1 MSLFGIKNFY
11 NSISKKTAVLIFIA
25 SSIFTLIIT
34 AVQLYYEYESEKHK
48 IINSIEYVEK
58 TQSEHIANLLWRY
71 DQTQLEIVARGL
83 MSLKAIKKINIY
95 VDEQNTPIIVKGVA
109 EDESKF
115 QRWHKKFSL
124 QSQDKLV
131 NVGSLELFYDFEEAK
146 ERVYYVFWSAL
157 FFQFIRSIVIG
168 LFIYFLIDWS
178 IIRRLSTLEK
188 YLASYKKDAEKTEEY
203 ESPIFIEADELNR
216 VAAVINNLLTEI
228 QEAKNEIKEELR
240 QKKEA
245 QERLFQLSL
254 QMGTLQ
260 ANSGVF
266 HDLNN
271 LLMITLSQNKRLQ
284 NSQFSTPADLE
295 KAYGLQAKSLKM
307 MADIIKTHQEASKK
321 ANVATE
327 CSIAEVVEETLA
339 LEESQL
345 QRCNI
350 EVINEVSPDIKY
362 NFSKSLIILVLIN
375 LIKNSREAMVSS
387 GTQNK
392 TIKLSTS
399 ENENYWM
406 LEVSDNGPGVA
417 AEFRDKLFEHGET
430 TKVDGHGFG
439 VSHCKKALQIQG
451 GDLIYR
457 DSVAGSGA
465 VFVIVYP
472 KFHSK

>member
-1 MSLFGIKNFY
+1 MSVKFFF
-11 NSISKKTAVLIFIA
+11 NSISKKTAVLIFLA
-25 SSIFTLIIT
+25 SSLFTLLIT
-34 AVQLYYEYESEKHK
+34 GVQLYYEYESEKNK
-48 IINSIEYVEK
+48 IINAIGYVEK

-95 VDEQNTPIIVKGVA
+95 VDEQNTPIIVKGLVSDDN
-109 EDESKF
+109 ELE
-115 QRWHKKFSL
+115 RWHKKFSL

-131 NVGSLELFYDFEEAK
+131 SVGSLEIFYDFQEAK

-168 LFIYFLIDWS
+168 FFIYFLIDWS
-178 IIRRLSTLEK
+178 IIRRLSSLEK
-188 YLASYKKDAEKTEEY
+188 YLGAYRKDAEKTEDY
-203 ESPIFIEADELNR
+203 KSPVFIEADELNR
-216 VAAVINNLLTEI
+216 VAEVINNLLAEI
-228 QEAKNEIKEELR
+228 QEAKNKIQDELT
-240 QKKEA
+240 QKKSA

-284 NSQFSTPADLE
+284 NNQFSTPADLE
-295 KAYGLQAKSLKM
+295 KAFGVQAKSLKM

-321 ANVATE
+321 ANVPTE
-327 CSIAEVVEETLA
+327 CSILEVVQETLA

-345 QRCNI
+345 QKSNVTV
-350 EVINEVSPDIKY
+350 ENQVNPNTKFH
-362 NFSKSLIILVLIN
+362 FSKSLIILVLIN
-375 LIKNSREAMVSS
+375 LIKNSREAMNLA
-387 GTQNK
+387 GTENK
-392 TIKLSTS
+392 IIKISNS
-399 ENENYWM
+399 ENENYWI
-406 LEVSDNGPGVA
+406 LEVADNGPGVA
-417 AEFRDKLFEHGET
+417 PAFRDKLFEHGET

-451 GDLIYR
+451 GDLIYK
-457 DSVAGSGA
+457 DSAGTTGA
-465 VFVIVYP
+465 TFCIVYP
-472 KFHSK
+472 KFHKI

>member
-1 MSLFGIKNFY
+1 MSLFSVKNFY
-11 NSISKKTAVLIFIA
+11 NSISKKTAVLIFLA
-25 SSIFTLIIT
+25 SSVFTLLIT
-34 AVQLYYEYESEKHK
+34 GVQLYYEYESEKNK
-48 IINSIEYVEK
+48 IINSIGYVEK

-83 MSLKAIKKINIY
+83 MSLKSIKKINIY
-95 VDEQNTPIIVKGVA
+95 VDEQSTPIITKGLAVD
-109 EDESKF
+109 DEA
-115 QRWHKKFSL
+115 QLERWHKKFTL

-131 NVGSLELFYDFEEAK
+131 SVGSLEIFYDFEEAK

-178 IIRRLSTLEK
+178 IMRRLSSLEK
-188 YLASYKKDAEKTEEY
+188 YLAAYRKDSEKTEDY
-203 ESPIFIEADELNR
+203 KSPIFIEADELNR
-216 VAAVINNLLTEI
+216 VADVINNLLAEI
-228 QEAKNEIKEELR
+228 QEAKNKIQDELS

-284 NSQFSTPADLE
+284 NNQFSKPEELE

-321 ANVATE
+321 ANVPTE
-327 CSIAEVVEETLA
+327 CSILEVVQETLA

-345 QRCNI
+345 QKNNVT
-350 EVINEVSPDIKY
+350 VINEVDRNTKF

-375 LIKNSREAMVSS
+375 LIKNSREAMLSAGVSD
-387 GTQNK
+387 K
-392 TIKLSTS
+392 IIKITNS
-399 ENENYWM
+399 ENENYWI

-439 VSHCKKALQIQG
+439 ISHCKKSLQIQG
-451 GDLIYR
+451 GDLIYK
-457 DSVAGSGA
+457 DSPGAGA
-465 VFVIVYP
+465 TFAIVYP
-472 KFHSK
+472 KIHSK